1 MPIAKRVTPTN
12 PILVTRKEAAE
23 MLGVSLDF
31 FKDNVQP
38 ELRIV
43 KRVPA
48 LSGFPSRNSTSGL
61 DATRR
66 GNKPQHHRRR
76 TT

>member
-43 KRVPA
+43 KRGSRFVRVPVEE
-48 LSGFPSRNSTSGL
+48 LHEWSRRNS
-61 DATRR
+61 AR
-66 GNKPQHHRRR
+66 Q
-76 TT
+76 